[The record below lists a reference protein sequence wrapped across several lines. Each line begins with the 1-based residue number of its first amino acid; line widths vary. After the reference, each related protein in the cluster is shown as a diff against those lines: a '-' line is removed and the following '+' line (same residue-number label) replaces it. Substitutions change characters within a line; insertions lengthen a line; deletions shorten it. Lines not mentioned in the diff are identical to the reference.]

1 MSQRD
6 QDFELSPWADL
17 IARAPQ
23 ILVGFS
29 GGLDSTL
36 LLKLLSQQIDP
47 SRITAV
53 HINHGLS
60 VHADNWQAL
69 VEDYSKQ
76 LGVNFYTQKVH
87 VKSSGQGFEAAAREK
102 RYAVFESLIKPDGL
116 LFLAHHADDQAE
128 TVLYR
133 LLRGSGPKGL
143 SAMANCRPIGAGSLI
158 RPLLAWNKSQILAC
172 ANRLN
177 IAWAEDE
184 SNQDNGFDRNYLRNK
199 VFPEISKRWP
209 DYTQSLQQSAD
220 LCYQSEQLAE
230 EMAADDLVYL
240 GQREERD
247 GYSIAIEIFKSLST
261 LRQRNVLRHWALQ
274 KQAPLPTGKII
285 DEVLK
290 SVVNARDDAAPVVI
304 WQSMQWTR
312 FQGRLYLLK
321 PQKAQKAQKA
331 QEGKFN
337 QKQQAEWSMQ
347 APLVLADNS
356 VLHCQP
362 VTGSGIK
369 ANIGPLV
376 IRYRQGGERC
386 KPFGRDHSNSLKKL
400 LQEYAVPPWYRDRVP
415 LLYSDNTLV
424 AVADLWVCDG
434 WNAETD
440 EPGLKINWQVN
451 HVEDV

>member
-17 IARAPQ
+17 IANAPQ

-47 SRITAV
+47 SRLTAV

-69 VEDYSKQ
+69 AEDTCKQ
-76 LGVNFYTQKVH
+76 LGVNFYTQQVH

-102 RYAVFESLIKPDGL
+102 RYEVFESLIKPQGL

-158 RPLLAWNKSQILAC
+158 RPLLAWNKSQILVC

-199 VFPEISKRWP
+199 VFPEISQRWP

-220 LCYQSEQLAE
+220 LCNQSEQLAK

-247 GYSIAIEIFKSLST
+247 GYSIAIETFKSLST
-261 LRQRNVLRHWALQ
+261 LRQRNVLRHWGLQ
-274 KQAPLPTGKII
+274 KQAPLPANKII
-285 DEVLK
+285 DEVLR
-290 SVVNARDDAAPVVI
+290 SVVNARDDAAPKVI
-304 WQSMQWTR
+304 WQSLQWTR

-321 PQKAQKAQKA
+321 PQKAKIV
-331 QEGKFN
+331 KFD
-337 QKQQAEWSMQ
+337 QKQQTEWSMQ

-356 VLHCQP
+356 ALHCQP
-362 VTGSGIK
+362 VTGSGLK

-400 LQEYAVPPWYRDRVP
+400 LQEYAVPPWWRDRVP
-415 LLYSDNTLV
+415 LLYSDTTLV

-434 WNAETD
+434 WSAESD
-440 EPGLKINWQVN
+440 EPGLEINWLFN